1 MSAII
6 NNDYQTN
13 LLFKQFTGVAAT
25 QLDQQFSNEPFR
37 SIKNIF
43 SRDIF
48 IEEIPEQS
56 PISIFVLD
64 NSGNWADSVGTAP
77 SFNSTIN
84 NSFSGL
90 FPDSH
95 LEFYKNISLT
105 AVPGSNSRV
114 WRILDSSNNNIL
126 QDTINFKFD
135 DVNSS
140 YLMRVKYSNGTVYLN
155 NSINSFPLFWLLDN
169 QSGYLQFY
177 ASTTQLASN
186 ANIPSSAPKI
196 SYLRYVGKKG
206 LLNLDISGQQQVV
219 DISGLGT
226 DVSGINL
233 NLQRLN
239 RMILPDGFVD
249 ISGSDYD
256 LCGNEVVRTYY
267 TYNRKNMFIGYE
279 NLPILDGS
287 AVNHSE
293 DPSHNNITYE
303 LDVSGNTYINGRLVS
318 GFGVDSSGNYSVGF
332 GSFSKAYGEY
342 SLVAGV
348 NSEAIGRGSFAH
360 GFLTKSIG
368 TETHSEGFQTEAVGN
383 YSHAQGD
390 NTKAIGNYS
399 HSSGKG
405 TIIGEQCGTSMGKFN
420 DISNNVLLV
429 VGCGTS
435 GTSRK
440 DSLYITA
447 DDCVT
452 HINKKL
458 DISGDLIVS
467 GHTQLQDVSCNN
479 LDVSGNLNVFG
490 DTRLLDV
497 SCNNLDVSG
506 NLNVFG
512 HTQLLDV
519 SCNNLDVS
527 GNLNV
532 SGHTQLVDV
541 SCNNLDVG
549 GNLNV
554 SGHTQLADVSCNNL
568 EVSGNIV
575 LWQDMS
581 MNGGQI
587 TFIGDATDASGV
599 PSWGQVENAIADLSA
614 NNVNNYWSQNGTSIY
629 YDAGNVGIGTQ
640 VPTQKLDVNGSVNVN
655 NNALVKQDVS
665 SNRLIVYQND
675 DLLIQEYERIHDLS
689 GLIVEM
695 SPMETN
701 TIQHQR
707 YDASQYPSIK
717 DPSNSLTG
725 NSTTILVPIA
735 ICPVSSEQF
744 EVLKTSNSYA
754 LGFNASAFFTVKLY
768 DGSATNSRIGT
779 QLGQSNVGR
788 SVPLQQINFIAGIMN
803 TDNNEGGVTQIQ
815 YEKIPFIKVLS
826 NINLGNGLIDSSGAP
841 ASQLPYYI
849 DGLELWED
857 ATDIFQQS
865 PNLQKPYIAAN
876 GTTYLMLRLSANTNL
891 QILGIQPMF
900 SELNCF
906 YDIRMYKNHSSLNN
920 AISSNVS
927 TPPAQPNDWKLLT
940 TYQQLWL
947 LGNTNCKNLPKEWE
961 TMLNNHTIFVNV
973 NFAFDNTVAPSGSQ
987 AKKDYGNW
995 FGNLAG
1001 LNDPNISVNIKHLKN
1016 ADVSLKIWLKEPY
1029 GITNTKEVFM
1039 DDVKFYGNVDIL
1051 GGVTQQNGIFE
1062 TLEVNDK
1069 TKLKDL
1075 CVSGISELQDITGS
1089 NLDLSGGIDVNGNGV
1104 IGGELI
1110 VGSQPGKTNIVQFG
1124 FIQPQQS
1131 SPVYSYYKIAE
1142 FNSDNDPNIFCSGVF
1157 DLTYWR
1163 KKSSPFDW
1171 KTSQVIRF
1179 AAGGGSTGSVNKNIF
1194 INVFNN
1200 ISLTNTVSLEI
1211 DKLIIQINDTTRNS
1225 FTLYA
1230 NCINVESSFINIRIY
1245 ENTYDRSNS
1254 NPSNRQWKISPLHIG
1269 ANLPSAFRETI
1280 LDLTWKPIDINTPF
1294 LQNDQL
1300 PTYYSDS
1307 SNNRLYGGL
1316 TTFSQPV
1323 NFTQNSRFERG
1334 IDLHNNKL
1342 QNVTGI
1348 LGKNQTEIGNNYSP
1362 NPSSNNLYIES
1373 LKENGSEIIMRC
1385 LNTGKINFITK
1396 DYSGSELNPIQMMK
1410 NPSSFSFDMYFNN
1423 NSIYGVRNL
1432 GIKDLSATN
1441 IDISMNLNVNGLTS
1455 LNNNVDISG
1464 NIQLS
1469 KNINIVGN
1477 LDVSG
1482 NSLVND
1488 LTSNTYIKVGNP
1500 PVIDLSGTSG
1510 TITGLNLKIDPS
1522 GQVGSAPGATPG
1534 TITRCFGT
1542 TIPAIQN
1549 SSAIGMSG
1557 ASTPWNDGFFGNSER
1572 IIIRPSDWMAGGP
1585 PNGGGPFVGDRITW
1599 YKFGGNLSPTLYKT
1613 LKIPPT
1619 GNFGYPYWVAT
1630 AIIPNGFRIKT
1641 NGGKW
1646 RVNTVSDNRSN
1657 FNGQVGYSQWEVFVS
1672 YVSTSTSQSNSSG
1685 CSEMLSIGGRVVG
1698 STLDRDN
1705 YNNPFNSTITTAEKT
1720 LTYGNGYS
1728 YVVIRSKLHIVLSN
1742 AQEGIASAFIDIERY

>member
-37 SIKNIF
+37 SIKNII

-287 AVNHSE
+287 SVIHSE
-293 DPSHNNITYE
+293 DPSHNNIRYE

-332 GSFSKAYGEY
+332 GFFSKAYGEY

-440 DSLYITA
+440 DSLYITT

-467 GHTQLQDVSCNN
+467 GHTQLQDVSCND
-479 LDVSGNLNVFG
+479 LDVF
-490 DTRLLDV
+490 
-497 SCNNLDVSG
+497 
-506 NLNVFG
+506 
-512 HTQLLDV
+512 
-519 SCNNLDVS
+519 
-527 GNLNV
+527 
-532 SGHTQLVDV
+532 
-541 SCNNLDVG
+541 
-549 GNLNV
+549 
-554 SGHTQLADVSCNNL
+554 
-568 EVSGNIV
+568 GNIV

-707 YDASQYPSIK
+707 YDASQYPSIN
-717 DPSNSLTG
+717 DPSNLLLG

-735 ICPVSSEQF
+735 ICPVSNEQF

-779 QLGQSNVGR
+779 QLGQSNIGR

-803 TDNNEGGVTQIQ
+803 TDNKEGGVTQIQ

-865 PNLQKPYIAAN
+865 PNLKKPYLAAN

-891 QILGIQPMF
+891 QKKQIQPMF
-900 SELNCF
+900 SQLNCF

-947 LGNTNCKNLPKEWE
+947 LGNTKCIKLPREWE
-961 TMLNNHTIFVNV
+961 TMLNNHNISKNV
-973 NFAFDNTVAPSGSQ
+973 NFAFDNIVVPPGSQ
-987 AKKDYGNW
+987 AIEDYGNW

-1001 LNDPNISVNIKHLKN
+1001 LNDANITVNIKHLKN

-1039 DDVKFYGNVDIL
+1039 DDVKFYGNVDIS

-1062 TLEVNDK
+1062 TLKVNDK
-1069 TKLKDL
+1069 TNLKDL

-1089 NLDLSGGIDVNGNGV
+1089 NLDLSGRIDVNGNGV

-1131 SPVYSYYKIAE
+1131 SPAYSYYKIAE

-1157 DLTYWR
+1157 DLTYW
-1163 KKSSPFDW
+1163 KNINSTDW

-1211 DKLIIQINDTTRNS
+1211 DKLIIQINDTSRNS

-1230 NCINVESSFINIRIY
+1230 NCINVPSSFINIRIY
-1245 ENTYDRSNS
+1245 ENTYDRFNS

-1455 LNNNVDISG
+1455 LNNDVDISGNLDISG

-1469 KNINIVGN
+1469 ENINIVGN

-1542 TIPAIQN
+1542 TIQAIQN
-1549 SSAIGMSG
+1549 SSGTDMSG

-1585 PNGGGPFVGDRITW
+1585 PNGGGPFVDDRITW
-1599 YKFGGNLSPTLYKT
+1599 YKFGGNSSPTLYKT
-1613 LKIPPT
+1613 LMIPPT
-1619 GNFGYPYWVAT
+1619 SPYGYPYWVAT

-1657 FNGQVGYSQWEVFVS
+1657 FNGQIGYSQWEVFVS
-1672 YVSTSTSQSNSSG
+1672 YVSTSTSQSDSSG

-1705 YNNPFNSTITTAEKT
+1705 YNNPFNSSLTTAEKT

>member
-6 NNDYQTN
+6 NNDYKTN

-249 ISGSDYD
+249 ITGSNYD

-287 AVNHSE
+287 AVIHSE

-303 LDVSGNTYINGRLVS
+303 LDVSGNTYINGRL
-318 GFGVDSSGNYSVGF
+318 
-332 GSFSKAYGEY
+332 
-342 SLVAGV
+342 
-348 NSEAIGRGSFAH
+348 
-360 GFLTKSIG
+360 
-368 TETHSEGFQTEAVGN
+368 
-383 YSHAQGD
+383 
-390 NTKAIGNYS
+390 
-399 HSSGKG
+399 
-405 TIIGEQCGTSMGKFN
+405 
-420 DISNNVLLV
+420 
-429 VGCGTS
+429 
-435 GTSRK
+435 
-440 DSLYITA
+440 
-447 DDCVT
+447 
-452 HINKKL
+452 

-479 LDVSGNLNVFG
+479 LEVF
-490 DTRLLDV
+490 
-497 SCNNLDVSG
+497 
-506 NLNVFG
+506 
-512 HTQLLDV
+512 
-519 SCNNLDVS
+519 
-527 GNLNV
+527 
-532 SGHTQLVDV
+532 
-541 SCNNLDVG
+541 
-549 GNLNV
+549 
-554 SGHTQLADVSCNNL
+554 
-568 EVSGNIV
+568 GNIV

-675 DLLIQEYERIHDLS
+675 DLLIQGYERIHNLS

-707 YDASQYPSIK
+707 YDASQYPSIN
-717 DPSNSLTG
+717 DLSNLLLG

-735 ICPVSSEQF
+735 ICPVSNEQF

-779 QLGQSNVGR
+779 QLGQSNIGR

-857 ATDIFQQS
+857 ATDIFQTL
-865 PNLQKPYIAAN
+865 PITKKPYLAAN

-891 QILGIQPMF
+891 QKKKIQPMF
-900 SELNCF
+900 SQLNCF

-947 LGNTNCKNLPKEWE
+947 LGNTNCKNLPREWE
-961 TMLNNHTIFVNV
+961 TMLNNHNILKNV
-973 NFAFDNTVAPSGSQ
+973 NFAFDNTVVPPGSQ
-987 AKKDYGNW
+987 AIEDYGNW

-1001 LNDPNISVNIKHLKN
+1001 LNDANIRVNIKHLKN

-1039 DDVKFYGNVDIL
+1039 DDVKFYGNVDIS

-1062 TLEVNDK
+1062 TLKVNDK
-1069 TKLKDL
+1069 TNLKDL

-1089 NLDLSGGIDVNGNGV
+1089 NLDLSGRIDVNGNGV

-1157 DLTYWR
+1157 DLTYW
-1163 KKSSPFDW
+1163 KKIGSDW

-1179 AAGGGSTGSVNKNIF
+1179 AAGGGSTGIVNKNIF

-1200 ISLTNTVSLEI
+1200 ISSTNTVSLEI
-1211 DKLIIQINDTTRNS
+1211 DKLIIQIDDTKRNS

-1230 NCINVESSFINIRIY
+1230 NCINVTSSFINIRIY
-1245 ENTYDRSNS
+1245 ENTYDRFNS

-1280 LDLTWKPIDINTPF
+1280 LDLTWKPIDINTSF

-1455 LNNNVDISG
+1455 LNNDVDISGNLDISG

-1469 KNINIVGN
+1469 ENINIVGN

-1542 TIPAIQN
+1542 TIQAIKN
-1549 SSAIGMSG
+1549 SSGIGMSG

-1585 PNGGGPFVGDRITW
+1585 PNGGGPFVDDRITW
-1599 YKFGGNLSPTLYKT
+1599 YKFGQNTSPTLYKT
-1613 LKIPPT
+1613 LMIPPT
-1619 GNFGYPYWVAT
+1619 GQYGYPYWVAT

-1657 FNGQVGYSQWEVFVS
+1657 FNGQIGYSQWEVFVS

-1685 CSEMLSIGGRVVG
+1685 CSEMLSIGGKVVG

-1705 YNNPFNSTITTAEKT
+1705 YNNPFNSTLTTAEKT